1 MKINELLQ
9 NVNSGNL
16 DIENMIQ
23 VKKYLPIEEKK
34 IIAQGIIYEC
44 TERVSGTIKVNSLQ
58 RYLSYVKYMIK
69 HHTNLEYMP
78 EDYDE
83 LCSSGLLN
91 SIMECFA
98 EDAQEC
104 SRVLD
109 LMMDDYMQESTIEFT
124 IAKFLDNLSDIVED
138 LADKL
143 NQRIESMDLSSVIP
157 KDMDKGKLVDFLNT
171 YVK

>member
-1 MKINELLQ
+1 MKIKELVQ
-9 NVNSGNL
+9 NVNSENY

-23 VKKYLPIEEKK
+23 VKKYLSMEEKK

-44 TERVSGTIKVNSLQ
+44 TERVNGTIKVNSLQ

-91 SIMECFA
+91 AIMECFA

-109 LMMDDYMQESTIEFT
+109 LMMGDYMQEATIEFVV
-124 IAKFLDNLSDIVED
+124 AKFLDNLSGIVEG

-143 NQRIESMDLSSVIP
+143 NKSVENMDLSSVIP